1 MSKSK
6 EKVLIVVESPSK
18 IKTIKKYVPQDRDY
32 SIIAS
37 VGHVVD
43 LSYKFKHR
51 LGVDIEKEF
60 KPNFVINKDKIDVVQ
75 SILDGASLADKIVLA
90 TDPDREGEAIAHHIA
105 ERIKHLS
112 KKIKRVEF
120 PELTKIGIPAGLK
133 KERDIDSNLVN
144 AAIARRVLD
153 RIVGFMGSPFV
164 IKRIGKGCSA
174 GRVQSV
180 ALKLVVEREREI
192 KNFKP
197 EEYWNVKVNLH
208 KLPKD
213 SFFASL
219 QHKDKISNKKDA
231 MSIKEELENSK
242 YVVKHIAAKEKKR
255 NPYPPLNTA
264 KLQMV
269 ASSRIGIPSSRTMSA
284 AQELY
289 QDGRITYIR
298 TDSLRVSPEA
308 IKMVREWVGKKHPNC
323 LPTKSN
329 MYKNKG
335 TIQDGHEAIRPT
347 DVSIEPEDKPKT
359 DKEKI
364 YKLVW
369 EYFVA
374 SQMKPAVYDTTSVTI
389 ETNKK
394 RTLKTN
400 GRMLKEA
407 GWLSLLGVEEDD
419 DNEKDSLLPPLVVK
433 DILNLGKKGVLADQ
447 KFTQAPPRYKE
458 HTLVKELENKG
469 IGRPSTYATI
479 MKTIC
484 ETRNFVESKNKSL
497 IPTKIGKDIVNL
509 LDEYFTFMQYDY
521 TSKLENKLDLISDGK
536 CTYLETME
544 DFYKYFKAEIDK
556 AYTKTKIE
564 TDYVCTKCNSKMV
577 LQKSALGYF
586 LGCGQYPK
594 CKNIVS
600 CEVVD
605 GKITLAP
612 DKNKN
617 YAPENIK
624 CPKCKS
630 RMLIRSGKFGEFYSC
645 ESYPDCRGSRKIPY
659 GKKCP
664 DCGNELY
671 RNIFRHGPV
680 LCCMG
685 YPKCKHVE
693 SLKEDN
699 FEEKQK
705 KIINDI
711 KRNTKDIKQV

>member
-1 MSKSK
+1 MSKQK
-6 EKVLIVVESPSK
+6 EKVLIIVESPSK
-18 IKTIKKYVPQDRDY
+18 VKTIKKYAPKDKDY
-32 SIIAS
+32 SVIAS

-43 LSYKFKHR
+43 LSNKFKHR
-51 LGVDIEKEF
+51 LGVNIEKDF
-60 KPNFVINKDKIDVVQ
+60 KPNFVINKDKIEVMQ
-75 SILDGASLADKIVLA
+75 SILDGASVADKIILA
-90 TDPDREGEAIAHHIA
+90 TDPDREGEAIAFHIA
-105 ERIKHLS
+105 ERLKSLG
-112 KKIKRVEF
+112 KEIKRVEF
-120 PELTKIGIPAGLK
+120 PELTKGGVPAGLK
-133 KERDIDSNLVN
+133 KERDINIDLVN

-180 ALKLVVEREREI
+180 ALKLVVERDREI
-192 KNFKP
+192 KEFKT
-197 EEYWNVKVNLH
+197 EEYWNIKVDLY
-208 KLPKD
+208 KFAKD
-213 SFFASL
+213 SFFAAL
-219 QHKDKISNKKDA
+219 QHKGKIPDEKTA
-231 MSIKEELENSK
+231 MSIKKELESST
-242 YVVKHIAAKEKKR
+242 YTVKKIDAKEKKR

-269 ASSRIGIPSSRTMSA
+269 ASSKMGIPSSRTMSA

-289 QDGRITYIR
+289 QAGKITYIR

-308 IKMVREWVGKKHPNC
+308 IKMVREWIGKKHPNC
-323 LPTKSN
+323 LPSKSN

-335 TIQDGHEAIRPT
+335 AVQDGHEAIRPT
-347 DVSIEPEDKPKT
+347 DVNVEPQAKPKT
-359 DKEKI
+359 DEEKV

-374 SQMKPAVYDTTSVTI
+374 SQMKPAVYDTTSITI

-394 RTLKTN
+394 RLLKTN
-400 GRMLKEA
+400 GRILREA
-407 GWLSLLGVEEDD
+407 GWLSLLGVEEGD

-433 DILNLGKKGVLADQ
+433 DVLNIGKKGVIADQ
-447 KFTQAPPRYKE
+447 KFTQPPPRFKE
-458 HTLVKELENKG
+458 HTLVKELESRG

-497 IPTKIGKDIVNL
+497 IPTQIGKDIVKL
-509 LDEYFTFMQYDY
+509 LDEYFTFMEYDY
-521 TSKLENKLDLISDGK
+521 TSKLEDKLDLISGGK
-536 CTYLETME
+536 CTYIETME
-544 DFYKYFKAEIDK
+544 DFFKYFKQEIDK
-556 AYTKTKIE
+556 AYTKTKVE
-564 TDYVCTKCNSKMV
+564 TDYVCSKCDSKMV
-577 LQKSALGYF
+577 LQKSAIGYF
-586 LGCGQYPK
+586 LGCGKYPK
-594 CKNIVS
+594 CKNIIP

-617 YAPENIK
+617 YAPDDIK

-630 RMLIRSGKFGEFYSC
+630 KMLIRQGKFGEFYSC

-671 RNIFRHGPV
+671 RNIFRQGPV

-693 SLKEDN
+693 PLKEDN
-699 FEEKQK
+699 FQSKQK
-705 KIINDI
+705 KIVDDI
-711 KRNTKDIKQV
+711 KRNTKNVKQV